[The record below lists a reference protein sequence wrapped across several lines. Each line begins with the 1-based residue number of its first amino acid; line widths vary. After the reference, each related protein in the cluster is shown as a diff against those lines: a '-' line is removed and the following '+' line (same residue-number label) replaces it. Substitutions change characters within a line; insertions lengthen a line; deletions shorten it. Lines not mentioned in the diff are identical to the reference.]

1 MKNAAVAGT
10 SVRVRRYRLRWGAGS
25 PFHQFDSGLTSLYL
39 IRTLQVQHGLLAP
52 TRGGRAASVGVFAHV
67 VVTQPVAVARPTR
80 LPIWLGFEACC
91 RQRSGGRP
99 TWVPSRSAVCAP
111 RWTVRPRGDT
121 SGPRGGAAQTT
132 YTWNQPTSGGVWQT
146 ATNWLPT
153 SGPPGVASDIA
164 IFGNVA
170 TSANAVTLSGDVT
183 IGELRF
189 ADVTSNS
196 LTAAYTIGSSSQ
208 TITLNNGTSAGLLS
222 VLGATNANQIVAANV
237 KAGPASL
244 TRSSTTGWPA

>member
-1 MKNAAVAGT
+1 MAF
-10 SVRVRRYRLRWGAGS
+10 LR
-25 PFHQFDSGLTSLYL
+25 
-39 IRTLQVQHGLLAP
+39 P
-52 TRGGRAASVGVFAHV
+52 TRGGRAQSVGVFAHV

-80 LPIWLGFEACC
+80 LPNWLGFEACC

-99 TWVPSRSAVCAP
+99 TWVPSRSAVARAALDCSPSRRHLLAP
-111 RWTVRPRGDT
+111 AAAR
-121 SGPRGGAAQTT
+121 AQTT

-153 SGPPGVASDIA
+153 SGPPGVATDIA

-237 KAGPASL
+237 KAGPAQPYSIVNN
-244 TRSSTTGWPA
+244 GVAA